1 MVIGHFHC
9 YKHGAPSGASSSN
22 NSFEGLKQEGI
33 GAIQPCAEFRV
44 VQPIRQF
51 SEPIQVKACF
61 GDAKAE
67 ARGVNGIDLL
77 FDVIFHRH
85 QEHRLA
91 EPGRFAEGFK
101 ACGTSDVFAFSHH
114 A

>member
-1 MVIGHFHC
+1 M
-9 YKHGAPSGASSSN
+9 AQ
-22 NSFEGLKQEGI
+22 KQSTD
-33 GAIQPCAEFRV
+33 CAR
-44 VQPIRQF
+44 
-51 SEPIQVKACF
+51 F

-91 EPGRFAEGFK
+91 EPSRFAEGFK

-114 A
+114 AEEFFAVEPMKLDSGEGQRAAGAKEGTPAFLFLKPTSMLGGC